1 MVNTPNT
8 RATLLVLLIT
18 CLVSQPLPAQDRRPG
33 STQKTSRV
41 ITSSDEKPEVTKER
55 ERRKL
60 AQEMVENVFLDT
72 RSVLNPVVRMKI
84 RTVSAD
90 AYWHFRPQTARQ
102 ILRDEFSGLKS
113 LDSVEFKSQFWTETD
128 GKINYKGRPAEHVK
142 TQLRRELL
150 ATAGVYDPAFFREL
164 LASEKKIDTGTTE
177 QPDQQLVTAGD
188 LASDDPQASARL
200 IQDSL
205 EKSIDDFFPFALI
218 RLRDVSPLE
227 ASVLFNKALA
237 QVKASGD
244 LWQFQR
250 LVPYILPDEMDR
262 LVGGKHYLTGH
273 ERMQDARRM
282 VEYGSEILYRRIQS
296 EVPANMPPELAKRE
310 YYLWRNLQS
319 VFEDVNPNNLWL
331 VNTRLRQLTATLPP
345 SVQRPAQGP
354 WSEDRLK
361 TLLAAAEQSTGEKR
375 DNYLVAAAF
384 ATWRFGDGDLDKAI
398 ALIDK
403 IGDPKARDDNAGM
416 IYLQAGTKSLRTE
429 GPDYVLELARKINLP
444 GPRVRLF
451 LAVIGSLES
460 VKATERI
467 DSLRRELLNWLRNS
481 ERNSDTAWALLDY
494 IDGSTSD
501 LPENKFAAFDT
512 LVRVLNSPGFETN
525 AGMKNRVYWHAE
537 FHDFRKSLVPLVR
550 ADFDRTLELI
560 QMLNS
565 REISMQVQAAFCAVY
580 LKLQSQDTKSGV
592 LLRQGYFPS
601 SNTSLPSA
609 PFAPAAQ
616 PVGL

>member
-1 MVNTPNT
+1 MLKMRNT
-8 RATLLVLLIT
+8 RAALFFVLIT
-18 CLVSQPLPAQDRRPG
+18 GLVSQPLLAQ
-33 STQKTSRV
+33 K
-41 ITSSDEKPEVTKER
+41 KPELTKEQ

-60 AQEMVENVFLDT
+60 AQEIVENVFLDT
-72 RSVLNPVVRMKI
+72 RSVLNPVLRTKI
-84 RTVSAD
+84 RTLSAD
-90 AYWHFRPQTARQ
+90 AYWYFRPQTARQ
-102 ILRDEFSGLKS
+102 ILRDEFSALKS
-113 LDSVEFKSQFWTETD
+113 LDNVDGQLEFWTEKD
-128 GKINYKGRPAEHVK
+128 GKRHYKSKRAEHVK

-150 ATAGVYDPAFFREL
+150 AIAGVYDPPFLREL
-164 LASEKKIDTGTTE
+164 LASEKKVDTSSTD
-177 QPDQQLVTAGD
+177 QPDQQLMTAGD
-188 LASDDPQASARL
+188 LAADDPQASARL

-227 ASVLFNKALA
+227 ASALFNKALA

-262 LVGGKHYLTGH
+262 LVGGKHYLTDH

-296 EVPANMPPELAKRE
+296 EVPANMPLELAKRE
-310 YYLWRNLQS
+310 YYLWRNLQT

-345 SVQRPAQGP
+345 SVQRQPQGP

-375 DNYLVAAAF
+375 DNYLTAAAF
-384 ATWRFGDGDLDKAI
+384 TTWRFGEGDLDKAI

-403 IGDPKARDDNAGM
+403 ISDPKARDDAAGI
-416 IYLQAGTKSLRTE
+416 IYLQAGTKYLRSE

-451 LAVIGSLES
+451 LAIIGSLEN
-460 VKATERI
+460 VKATERSE
-467 DSLRRELLNWLRNS
+467 SLRREILSWLRNC

-494 IDGSTSD
+494 IDGSISD
-501 LPENKFAAFDT
+501 LPENKFAAFET

-525 AGMKNRVYWHAE
+525 AGMKNRVYWHPE
-537 FHDFRKSLVPLVR
+537 FHDFRKSLAPLVR

-565 REISMQVQAAFCAVY
+565 RETSMQVQAAFCAVY
-580 LKLQSQDTKSGV
+580 LKLQSQDKIIA
-592 LLRQGYFPS
+592 
-601 SNTSLPSA
+601 A
-609 PFAPAAQ
+609 PKPAI
-616 PVGL
+616 